1 MRTDNKKLPS
11 LSVIMP
17 CLNEQDNVLNAIEN
31 TMLAFKKFDIDGEI
45 ILVDDGSTDNTG
57 NCIRNYK
64 AQNKSTKVISHTTTL
79 GIGASFWDGVRNASN
94 DFVVFVPGDNEN
106 DAHDFLRYYNLTNDV
121 DIIIP
126 FVMNIDVR
134 SKFRRIVSSV
144 YRLII
149 NISFGMNLN
158 YTNGN
163 VIYNRKILD
172 DIELK
177 TTGFFFQAELL
188 IKLIRMGYF
197 YAEAPHI
204 LSKRQMGKTKAI
216 TLSSLVNVIFSYC
229 QLVWDIHIMRIEGG
243 ERKKVKSNSVSN
255 KRYNFDS

>member
-1 MRTDNKKLPS
+1 MKTDNKKLPS

-31 TMLAFKKFDIDGEI
+31 TILAFEKYSIDGEI

-57 NCIRNYK
+57 QYVKKYNE
-64 AQNKSTKVISHTTTL
+64 QNKSTKVISHKIPL
-79 GIGASFWDGVRNASN
+79 GVGASFWDGVKNASN

-106 DAHDFLRYYNLTNDV
+106 DARDFLRYFHLVNDV

-126 FVMNIDVR
+126 FVMNIEVR
-134 SKFRRIVSSV
+134 SKFRRIVSSI

-149 NISFGMNLN
+149 NITFGMNLN

-163 VIYNRKILD
+163 VIYNRKILS
-172 DIELK
+172 DIQLK

-204 LSKRQMGKTKAI
+204 LSKRQLGKTKAI
-216 TLSSLVNVIFSYC
+216 TLSSLFNVIFSYC
-229 QLVWDIHIMRIEGG
+229 HLVWDIHFMRVEGRQ
-243 ERKKVKSNSVSN
+243 RKTVNPNSVSN
-255 KRYNFDS
+255 KRYNFD